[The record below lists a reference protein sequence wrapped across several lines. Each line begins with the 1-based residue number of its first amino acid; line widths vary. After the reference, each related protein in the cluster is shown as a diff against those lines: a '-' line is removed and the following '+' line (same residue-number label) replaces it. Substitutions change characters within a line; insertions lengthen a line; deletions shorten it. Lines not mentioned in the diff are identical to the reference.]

1 MVAEVPREPEKDED
15 ADEVDETSTATATA
29 TQPSAANKD
38 IDPKEFIPAEK
49 HMGAKPGYFFAQAR
63 TGYCRSPATWVQCL
77 IVSRSALAACSLASL
92 IREHMGWATTGTNM
106 WNPRNNLQLDTRTML
121 GIQSG
126 TSSIWMSC

>member
-15 ADEVDETSTATATA
+15 ADERDETSAATA
-29 TQPSAANKD
+29 QPSEAEKD

-49 HMGAKPGYFFAQAR
+49 HMGTKPGYFFAQAR

-92 IREHMGWATTGTNM
+92 ASWA
-106 WNPRNNLQLDTRTML
+106 
-121 GIQSG
+121 S
-126 TSSIWMSC
+126 